1 MRSNRARTLR
11 TVFAA
16 LAAMLMFAIPA
27 TARPAEDPAPGPGP
41 NDSGKQGPAADEPG
55 GGTSAEGDS
64 FTYTSPTHA
73 FTLDDVIGNA
83 AGETDA
89 DNPNVIKDGDSGET
103 LTGEDDLTAKDG
115 SGILHPINSE
125 FGFDVQD
132 FVGATPKT
140 FDTVAEEGWAGELAG
155 GGLQFSDADTAVL
168 KSGNLIGTWAA
179 GLGGTEIK
187 ASTEHFTVMEAV
199 LSCFQTIPYDYW
211 TSAEDHAE
219 GLPSVPSL
227 QDATTCA
234 NNQLPNPVTDAEV
247 ADAIAHLDPNEDSII
262 PGVPNL
268 YLGTNY
274 SVTEKDDGK
283 VLYRWGQAV
292 KRPTDI
298 RFRTTL
304 PLPEEWKDAEGR
316 GFKVTK
322 AELVLNH
329 NVTNNPNDQ
338 IRPED
343 WENEGATG
351 LLPSYTAGDD
361 GTWRSTRDCYEGDG
375 DFIPEGTL
383 LRDPSKSLAGA
394 SSSDLLGG
402 YSNAWYTTIDRD
414 PFAWAY
420 KSADG
425 SNVGSPTRDDSLGE
439 LISGPRWRMLSN
451 KFGQDIPSLEIP
463 AATCAEPPYEKGT
476 VKYEVGE
483 SATTTINLL
492 DWSTAPENARWD
504 DAASPLAYSAGWTT
518 SWSGKDTVAGQKI
531 FAEDAGR
538 CASTNDDGQCVTDLG
553 TPLTDGFDVSFYVK
567 GDKKPLQVKDVRINL
582 EYEAYTPPP
591 PAEYLP
597 FASWEEFVTQ
607 QYLDMTAK
615 APTATEL
622 ATWVADLEAGSTAK
636 AVAKTK
642 GDLIAALRVSADNT
656 ANVDP
661 VVRLY
666 RAYFLRAPDAGGLD
680 FWVARRRSGTWTL
693 KRISDYFAS
702 SSEFKTK
709 YGTLTNEEFV
719 ERIYTDVLGR
729 APDPSGLDYWTRQLD
744 LGLKTRGDVMLAF
757 SDSSEFRRKQA
768 ENTDVAVSYIF
779 LLDRAANT
787 AETSD
792 WVTRQKAGT
801 SLAELAAEVLDST
814 EYAERITN

>member
-1 MRSNRARTLR
+1 MVL
-11 TVFAA
+11 AA
-16 LAAMLMFAIPA
+16 LAAMLLLAMPVAAAPGQ
-27 TARPAEDPAPGPGP
+27 DPAPGPGP
-41 NDSGKQGPAADEPG
+41 NDSGKFGPADEDDAEAG
-55 GGTSAEGDS
+55 ATAEGEA
-64 FTYTSPTHA
+64 FAYTSPTHV
-73 FTLDDVIGNA
+73 FTLDDVIGNG

-89 DNPNVIKDGDSGET
+89 DNPNVIKDGDPGET
-103 LTGEDDLTAKDG
+103 LTGEDDLEAKDG
-115 SGILHPINSE
+115 SGTLHPINSE
-125 FGFDVQD
+125 FGYDVQD

-140 FDTVAEEGWAGELAG
+140 FDTVAEEGWVGELAT

-199 LSCFQTIPYDYW
+199 LSCYQTIPYEYW
-211 TSAEDHAE
+211 SSAEDHAE

-234 NNQLPNPVTDAEV
+234 NNQLPNPVTTAEV
-247 ADAIAHLDPNEDSII
+247 ADAIAQLDPNEDSII

-268 YLGTNY
+268 YLGSNY

-304 PLPEEWKDAEGR
+304 PLPEEWKAAEGR

-351 LLPSYTAGDD
+351 VLPGYTVAED
-361 GTWRSTRDCYEGDG
+361 GTWRSTRACYEGDG

-383 LRDPSKSLAGA
+383 LRDPSKALPTAA
-394 SSSDLLGG
+394 SSDLVGG
-402 YSNAWYTTIDRD
+402 FSNAWYTTIDRN

-420 KSADG
+420 RTGDG
-425 SNVGSPTRDDSLGE
+425 SIVSSDTRDDSLGE
-439 LISGPRWRMLSN
+439 LVSGPRWRMLSN

-463 AATCAEPPYEKGT
+463 AEPCDEPPYEKGT
-476 VKYEVGE
+476 VKYEVGDT
-483 SATTTINLL
+483 ATTTINLL
-492 DWSTAPENARWD
+492 DWSTDPADARWD
-504 DAASPLAYSAGWTT
+504 DAASPLTYSAGWMT
-518 SWSGKDTVAGQKI
+518 SWSGQDTVAGQKI
-531 FAEDAGR
+531 LPEDAGR
-538 CASTNDDGQCVTDLG
+538 CATTDADGTCVTDLG
-553 TPLTDGFDVSFYVK
+553 TKLTDGFDVSFYVK
-567 GDKKPLQVKDVRINL
+567 GDKKPLQVKDVTINL
-582 EYEAYTPPP
+582 EYEAYTPPA
-591 PAEYLP
+591 PAAYVP
-597 FASWEEFVTQ
+597 FASWEDFVTQ
-607 QYLDMTAK
+607 QFVDLTGK

-622 ATWVADLEAGSTAK
+622 ATWVADLEAGSSTR
-636 AVAKTK
+636 AVAKVK
-642 GDLIAALRVSADNT
+642 GDLITALRRGTDNVT
-656 ANVDP
+656 NVDP

-680 FWVARRRSGTWTL
+680 YWVARRRNGTWSL
-693 KRISDYFAS
+693 RRISDYFAAS
-702 SSEFKTK
+702 NEFKTK
-709 YGTLTNEEFV
+709 YGTLTNTEYV
-719 ERIYTDVLGR
+719 TRLYTDVLGR
-729 APDPSGLDYWTRQLD
+729 APDPTGLAYWVRQLD
-744 LGLKTRGDVMLAF
+744 LNLKTRGDVMLGF
-757 SDSSEFRRKQA
+757 SESSEFKRKQL

-779 LLDRAANT
+779 LLDRAAK
-787 AETSD
+787 ADETTD

-801 SLAELAAEVLDST
+801 TLGELATELLEGD
-814 EYAERITN
+814 EYADRVTA